1 MTPRHPSYRYHKA
14 RHCAV
19 VTLDGKDHYLGAY
32 NSPDSWETYH
42 RLVAEWLVRRRYLHG
57 VKKKRR
63 GRTLSVRGES
73 R

>member
-1 MTPRHPSYRYHKA
+1 MTTRHPSYRYHKA

-42 RLVAEWLVRRRYLHG
+42 RLVAEWLVRRRSLAGFQRGY
-57 VKKKRR
+57 RR
-63 GRTLSVRGES
+63 APGTGLLQR
-73 R
+73 